1 MRRIQVHFIWADGHL
16 GGKSRLT
23 RVCSFHILSWGG
35 GRDIKPQTIEHGIDN
50 KVNTTHIKYSVRHC
64 CHDRHH
70 LSPPTLELLTRVLSL
85 REYLR
90 PSISVPLVLL
100 FRHGDDNGDH
110 DWEGHEDDH
119 DGDEDGEASALMN
132 HTFPGD
138 AIQGWGR
145 NSATSWHPGIKPL
158 WVTV

>member
-1 MRRIQVHFIWADGHL
+1 MRRIQVHFKWGDGHL

-35 GRDIKPQTIEHGIDN
+35 GRDIKPQAIKHGK
-50 KVNTTHIKYSVRHC
+50 KVNTTHINILFYC

-90 PSISVPLVLL
+90 PWISVPLVLL
-100 FRHGDDNGDH
+100 IRHGDDNGDH

-119 DGDEDGEASALMN
+119 DGDEDGEASAQVMKT
-132 HTFPGD
+132 TFPVD

-145 NSATSWHPGIKPL
+145 NSATSWHQGKPL